1 MIRKLQLEELG
12 RVDVDTFK
20 NQPKHPV
27 VLVLDNLRSAHN
39 VGAAFR
45 TGDAFAVEALYLCG
59 ITPQPP
65 HKEIHKAAL
74 GATESVEW
82 HYFEQ
87 TAEAIKLLKEQGYR
101 MVGVEQTDSPT
112 YLQDFRPAAEE
123 KYAFVFGNEVYGL
136 SEEVLP
142 LLDMALE
149 IPQFGTKHSLNV
161 SVTLGIVCWHYWQH
175 AFASKTP

>member
-45 TGDAFAVEALYLCG
+45 TGDAFAVEGLYLCG
-59 ITPQPP
+59 ITPRPP
-65 HKEIHKAAL
+65 HKEIHKSAL
-74 GATESVEW
+74 GATESVQW
-82 HYFEQ
+82 HHVEQ
-87 TAEAIKLLKEQGYR
+87 TADALKQLKEQGYR
-101 MVGVEQTDSPT
+101 IVGVEQTDTPT
-112 YLQDFRPAAEE
+112 YLQDFHPAADE

-136 SEEVLP
+136 SDEVLP
-142 LLDMALE
+142 FLDMALE

-161 SVTLGIVCWHYWQH
+161 SVTVGIVCWHYWQQ
-175 AFASKTP
+175 AFGSKTP

>member
-1 MIRKLQLEELG
+1 MRKLQLEELG

-20 NQPKHPV
+20 SKPKHPV

-45 TGDAFAVEALYLCG
+45 TGDAFALEALYLCG

-65 HKEIHKAAL
+65 HKEIHKSAL

-82 HYFEQ
+82 YYFEQ
-87 TAEAIKLLKEQGYR
+87 TTEALKHLKERGYR
-101 MVGVEQTDSPT
+101 IVGVEQTDTPT
-112 YLQDFRPAAEE
+112 YLQDFRPLKAE

-136 SEEVLP
+136 SDEVLP
-142 LLDMALE
+142 FLDMALE

-161 SVTLGIVCWHYWQH
+161 SVTIGIVCWHYWQQV
-175 AFASKTP
+175 FGSKMP